1 MRAMDVMTSSVIV
14 VSPDTSVQAAAKL
27 LDDNRI
33 SGMPVVD
40 ADGQVLGMV
49 SEGDLLRRTEI
60 ATDERRRSWWLEL
73 FTSTRELASTYV
85 KGHAHTVKDIM
96 HQPVVSVREDTP
108 LAEIADLLE
117 RHRIKRVPVMR
128 DGKLVGI
135 VSRSNLIRALASVA
149 PDKLAILSSD
159 QEIRE
164 AVLHELS
171 GRRWALPRHNVMV
184 QDGVVHLWGI
194 VRSEDERSAIRVA
207 AEGVPGVKGV
217 RDHLYFPIS
226 QVPNPIIG

>member
-1 MRAMDVMTSSVIV
+1 MTSPVIV
-14 VSPDTSVQAAAKL
+14 ATPDMNVQAAAKL

-40 ADGQVLGMV
+40 AAGEVTGMV

-60 ATDERRRSWWLEL
+60 GTGERRRSWWLEL
-73 FTSTRELASTYV
+73 FTSTRELASVYV
-85 KGHAHTVKDIM
+85 KAHAHTVKDIM
-96 HQPVVSVREDTP
+96 RQPVVSVREDTE

-117 RHRIKRVPVMR
+117 RHHIKRVPVLR

-149 PDKLAILSSD
+149 PDMQATSSSD

-171 GRRWALPRHNVMV
+171 GYRWSLPRHGVIV
-184 QDGVVHLWGI
+184 QDGVVHLWG
-194 VRSEDERSAIRVA
+194 VVHSEDERRAICVA
-207 AEGVPGVKGV
+207 AEGVPGVKEV
-217 RDHLYFPIS
+217 RGHLYFPVS
-226 QVPNPIIG
+226 QVPI

>member
-1 MRAMDVMTSSVIV
+1 MRAIDVMTSSVIV
-14 VSPDTSVQAAAKL
+14 ASPDMNVQAAATL

-40 ADGQVLGMV
+40 AAGQVIGMV

-60 ATDERRRSWWLEL
+60 GTGERRRSWWLE
-73 FTSTRELASTYV
+73 FFASTRELASAYV
-85 KGHAHTVKDIM
+85 KEHAHTVKDIM
-96 HQPVVSVREDTP
+96 RQPVVSVREDTA
-108 LAEIADLLE
+108 LADIADLLE
-117 RHRIKRVPVMR
+117 RHRIKRVPVLR

-135 VSRSNLIRALASVA
+135 VSRANLIRALASVA
-149 PDKLAILSSD
+149 PDTPATLSSD

-164 AVLHELS
+164 AVLRELS
-171 GRRWALPRHNVMV
+171 GQRWALRRDGVIV
-184 QDGVVHLWGI
+184 QEGVVHLWGI
-194 VRSEDERSAIRVA
+194 VQSEDERRAIRVA

-226 QVPNPIIG
+226 QVPI